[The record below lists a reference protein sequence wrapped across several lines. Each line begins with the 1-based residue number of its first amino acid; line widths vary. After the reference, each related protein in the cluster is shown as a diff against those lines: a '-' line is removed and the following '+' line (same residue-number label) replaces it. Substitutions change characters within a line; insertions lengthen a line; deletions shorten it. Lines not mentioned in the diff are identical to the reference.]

1 MTMLALLIFGYVK
14 GKFTGGKP
22 IKSAIQ
28 TVVIGGIAA
37 TFAFILTKFI
47 G

>member
-1 MTMLALLIFGYVK
+1 MLALLIFGYVK
-14 GKFTGGKP
+14 GKFTGAKP

-28 TVVIGGIAA
+28 TVIIGGIAA
-37 TFAFILTKFI
+37 TIAFLLAKFI

>member
-1 MTMLALLIFGYVK
+1 MLKANKLGLEIIDFGRMIS
-14 GKFTGGKP
+14 KP

-37 TFAFILTKFI
+37 SVAFLLAKLI